1 MLELQPYLNPKYKQP
16 PNPSR
21 SIVLNVENQHS
32 PINFSPHIFETSTI
46 IEEQKHISA
55 LLMSTNIGFHTFQG
69 PLGNDFFFGVKY
81 LIHQL
86 QLESKKLLLLTITT

>member
-21 SIVLNVENQHS
+21 SIILNVENQHS

-46 IEEQKHISA
+46 IEEQKHIFA
-55 LLMSTNIGFHTFQG
+55 LLMSTNIGFHTFQS
-69 PLGNDFFFGVKY
+69 PFGNENFFCVKY

-86 QLESKKLLLLTITT
+86 QLESKKILLLTITT